1 MFPRPGRARVSRR
14 GSYRAG
20 GYRGDVP
27 LSDRDRALLDF
38 ESRWTVHDAAKEEAI
53 RAELALAPARYYQ
66 LIGRVIDHP
75 DAAAHDA
82 MLVHRLR
89 RLRAA
94 RERERAS
101 RAAVP
106 AVRTGTSR

>member
-1 MFPRPGRARVSRR
+1 MA
-14 GSYRAG
+14 
-20 GYRGDVP
+20 
-27 LSDRDRALLDF
+27 LSDRDRLLLDF
-38 ESRWTVHDAAKEEAI
+38 ESRWTVHDAVKEEAI

-66 LIGRVIDHP
+66 LLGRIIDQP

-89 RLRAA
+89 RLRDA
-94 RERERAS
+94 RESERTG

-106 AVRTGTSR
+106 AVRTGTGR

>member
-1 MFPRPGRARVSRR
+1 MPISE
-14 GSYRAG
+14 
-20 GYRGDVP
+20 
-27 LSDRDRALLDF
+27 RDRLLLDF
-38 ESRWTVHDAAKEEAI
+38 ESRWTVHDAVKEEAI

-66 LIGRVIDHP
+66 LLARIIDQP

-89 RLRAA
+89 RLRDA
-94 RERERAS
+94 RESERAG

-106 AVRTGTSR
+106 AIRTGTGR